1 MARRALTAA
10 VLLALA
16 AAPASAQ
23 LKAKRQEL
31 SRIQVELKQ
40 TLRELEELRDAEKE
54 LGADVRGLESRDA
67 QSRRRVEGLQADIR
81 RAESRRS
88 DLKSRLD
95 AARSVAGF
103 WSAAIA
109 SEAARH
115 AAGAA
120 ARSEVYGTRELWAEE
135 FRRSAIVEKARHLR
149 SLHGF
154 RRKTEEDAAAAARR
168 SRDLDESR
176 RRVQTER
183 EKHLH
188 EYEEKK
194 AALEGTQVKVAAAV
208 RRAKELEETA
218 KAMASLI
225 DKLGK
230 AGQYRKPGPVARLER
245 PVHSLPWPVDGR
257 VLRPF
262 GRERDPELGTWTVRQ
277 GVVFASA
284 AGAAVGAIAPG
295 SVIFAGPFRS
305 YGKVV
310 IVDHGAGFFS
320 VYGELSEIL
329 KAKGDAVA
337 SRERLAVAGEKVYL
351 EIRRGADAL
360 DPSEWLEKK

>member
-1 MARRALTAA
+1 MARRILI
-10 VLLALA
+10 LAGLFWLGASPA
-16 AAPASAQ
+16 AAQ
-23 LKAKRQEL
+23 LRAKRQEL

-40 TLRELEELRDAEKE
+40 TLRELEKLRDAEEE
-54 LGADVRGLESRDA
+54 LGADVKGLESKDA
-67 QSRRRVEGLQADIR
+67 RSRRRVEGLQSDIR
-81 RAESRRS
+81 RAESKRA

-95 AARSVAGF
+95 AAKSVAGF

-115 AAGAA
+115 AAVSA
-120 ARSEVYGTRELWAEE
+120 ARSESYGTPELWAEE
-135 FRRSAIVEKARHLR
+135 FRRAAIVEKARHLR
-149 SLHGF
+149 GLHGF
-154 RRKTEEDAAAAARR
+154 RRKTEEAAAETARR
-168 SRDLDESR
+168 ARDLDESR
-176 RRVQTER
+176 RRAQSER
-183 EKHLH
+183 EGHRR

-194 AALEGTQVKVAAAV
+194 AALEGTQVKVAAAA

-230 AGQYRKPGPVARLER
+230 AGAYRKPGPVARLER
-245 PVHSLPWPVDGR
+245 PIHSLPWPVEGK

-262 GRERDPELGTWTVRQ
+262 GRERDRELGTWTVRQ

-310 IVDHGAGFFS
+310 ILDHGAGFFS
-320 VYGELSEIL
+320 VYGELAEIL
-329 KAKGDAVA
+329 KSKGDAVSA
-337 SRERLAVAGEKVYL
+337 RERLAVAGEQVYL

-360 DPSEWLEKK
+360 DPAEWLEKK